1 MDNKNVISVARI
13 ERMIAKLKKDNP
25 LIDDW
30 EKYMLSFE
38 FICASLFPKI
48 WDNVQATMRDNY
60 MQGYIQGLEDS
71 KNEEKESK

>member
-1 MDNKNVISVARI
+1 MNNKNVTSVARI

-38 FICASLFPKI
+38 FICASLFPNCYQRIKEKMNNQYTKGYLQGI
-48 WDNVQATMRDNY
+48 EDN
-60 MQGYIQGLEDS
+60 
-71 KNEEKESK
+71 KNEN

>member
-1 MDNKNVISVARI
+1 MDNKNVTSVARI

-38 FICASLFPKI
+38 FICASLFPNCYQRVKSI
-48 WDNVQATMRDNY
+48 L
-60 MQGYIQGLEDS
+60 IQI
-71 KNEEKESK
+71 

>member
-1 MDNKNVISVARI
+1 MNNNKISVGRI
-13 ERMIAKLKKDNP
+13 ERMINRLKKDNP

-48 WDNVQATMRDNY
+48 WDNVQATIRDNY
-60 MQGYIQGLEDS
+60 MLGYIQGLEDS

>member
-1 MDNKNVISVARI
+1 MDNKNVTSVARI

-38 FICASLFPKI
+38 FICVSLFPKT

>member
-1 MDNKNVISVARI
+1 MDNKNVTSVARI

-38 FICASLFPKI
+38 FICASLFPNCYQRITEEMKNQYTKGYLQGI
-48 WDNVQATMRDNY
+48 KDN
-60 MQGYIQGLEDS
+60 
-71 KNEEKESK
+71 KNED

>member
-1 MDNKNVISVARI
+1 MDNKNVTSVARI

-38 FICASLFPKI
+38 FICASLFP
-48 WDNVQATMRDNY
+48 N
-60 MQGYIQGLEDS
+60 
-71 KNEEKESK
+71 